1 MGQAINN
8 VQRRSVEEYFPC
20 FIFLK
25 IINQKLTQSILH
37 LQQPLLKVNDEGFGD
52 KGTNRLWLMLDD
64 VFVQFLLVGD
74 LGMVDEVV
82 GGDSNQFL
90 PQTVLSDELGTLVP
104 NERRTFLAK
113 NLDISK
119 DFKDLFN

>member
-1 MGQAINN
+1 
-8 VQRRSVEEYFPC
+8 
-20 FIFLK
+20 
-25 IINQKLTQSILH
+25 
-37 LQQPLLKVNDEGFGD
+37 
-52 KGTNRLWLMLDD
+52 MLDD